1 MNFVL
6 NDALMGL
13 LGGLMIGTAAA
24 IFLLGLGRIAG
35 ISGVMGALIRGQ
47 PPISQNVAFLAG
59 LIGVPV
65 LYALIATPPD
75 IGITDQTWV
84 LLAGGLLVGVGTRLG
99 SGCTSGHGVCG
110 MSRFSGR
117 SITATLA
124 FMAVGVLVASALRPL
139 LGLV

>member
-1 MNFVL
+1 MTFVL
-6 NDALMGL
+6 DDALMGL

-35 ISGVMGALIRGQ
+35 ISGVLGSLIRGI
-47 PPISQNVAFLAG
+47 PPVSQNLAFMAG
-59 LIGVPV
+59 LIGAPV
-65 LYALIATPPD
+65 IYALVATPPD

-84 LLAGGLLVGVGTRLG
+84 LIVGGLLVGLGTRLG
-99 SGCTSGHGVCG
+99 AGCTSGHGVCG

-124 FMAVGVLVASALRPL
+124 FMAVGVLVASAVRPL